1 MAYVGRKGI
10 WSDKTEVESNRP
22 INRLSPVVVIFEKW
36 SIQIYRE
43 IAQRVPDAIF
53 LAPTWRCAP
62 VLAEKD
68 SEHPCAGQ
76 EIRNSP
82 SFCRLYRRYIPT
94 YPSRVYTYIQETQN
108 GEDEGPGHGRVFN
121 VTNATMETAILGSR
135 PTQYAADV
143 FIQLQ
148 RTRGWERRGI
158 HARPCNL
165 VIDQF
170 VAIWHFVCT
179 GPVNCVYPGCD
190 DRRVNEVC
198 LGTTSRGDPS
208 DKAWPFSLKCKPS

>member
-68 SEHPCAGQ
+68 SECPCAGQ

-82 SFCRLYRRYIPT
+82 SFCLDSTDVT
-94 YPSRVYTYIQETQN
+94 YPHTLLACIRIYKKRRMGRTKGRDTVAFSTLPMQQWRLRSSDRDRHNTLLTCLYSCREREVGRGEVYTR
-108 GEDEGPGHGRVFN
+108 DRV
-121 VTNATMETAILGSR
+121 I
-135 PTQYAADV
+135 
-143 FIQLQ
+143 
-148 RTRGWERRGI
+148 
-158 HARPCNL
+158 
-165 VIDQF
+165 
-170 VAIWHFVCT
+170 
-179 GPVNCVYPGCD
+179 
-190 DRRVNEVC
+190 
-198 LGTTSRGDPS
+198 
-208 DKAWPFSLKCKPS
+208 